1 MTLAARPLLSKKDL
15 NFKKLAHPSGEGSN
29 SLWAVLTE
37 WDNIL
42 KHTSLAW
49 QVPANANDVAKPLPQ
64 ISAPTPATKSIDIDL
79 STRRASLIR
88 RRKSERCNG

>member
-1 MTLAARPLLSKKDL
+1 MG
-15 NFKKLAHPSGEGSN
+15 KLAHPSGEGSN

-49 QVPANANDVAKPLPQ
+49 QVPANANDIAKPLPQ
-64 ISAPTPATKSIDIDL
+64 ISAPTPATKSVDIDL

-88 RRKSERCNG
+88 KRKSERCNG

>member
-1 MTLAARPLLSKKDL
+1 MVHL
-15 NFKKLAHPSGEGSN
+15 SGEGSN

-49 QVPANANDVAKPLPQ
+49 QVPAKVV
-64 ISAPTPATKSIDIDL
+64 SPAVV
-79 STRRASLIR
+79 
-88 RRKSERCNG
+88 